1 MKYLKVLNITINLSV
16 TARIQ
21 DVIKALNGNNKKIN
35 IIVKKSTKNEKLDG
49 GGKDKRKEIH

>member
-1 MKYLKVLNITINLSV
+1 MPWNLSV

-21 DVIKALNGNNKKIN
+21 DVIKALYGNNKKIN

-49 GGKDKRKEIH
+49 GGKDKRKKIH